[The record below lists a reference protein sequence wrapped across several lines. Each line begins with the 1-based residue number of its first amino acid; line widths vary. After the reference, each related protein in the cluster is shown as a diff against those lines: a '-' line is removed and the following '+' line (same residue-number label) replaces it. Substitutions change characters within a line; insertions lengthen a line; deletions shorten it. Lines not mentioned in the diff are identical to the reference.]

1 MNQDR
6 AVPQL
11 HWLEGN
17 RHVITPLVAPD
28 SRQEKQSALFLDRDG
43 VINKDVNF
51 LGDPS
56 QLILLPGA
64 PEAIRL
70 LQERFVVIV
79 VTNQSGIARGMFTED
94 NLFAVH
100 TEMASKLTAEEVRLD
115 AFYYCPHHP
124 TGTVSEYSVE
134 CQCRKP
140 SPGMLAAAAQDYNID
155 LGSSFLVGDT
165 PRDVQAAV
173 AVGVIG
179 IKVGELDG
187 LPNGTPT
194 VDSLLAAASQ
204 IQETVQDSASIKS

>member
-1 MNQDR
+1 
-6 AVPQL
+6 
-11 HWLEGN
+11 
-17 RHVITPLVAPD
+17 
-28 SRQEKQSALFLDRDG
+28 

-173 AVGVIG
+173 AVGVIVFWRRRHRFRKRCKTLHRSRVKYSG
-179 IKVGELDG
+179 YFAGQG
-187 LPNGTPT
+187 QP
-194 VDSLLAAASQ
+194 DSLS
-204 IQETVQDSASIKS
+204 T